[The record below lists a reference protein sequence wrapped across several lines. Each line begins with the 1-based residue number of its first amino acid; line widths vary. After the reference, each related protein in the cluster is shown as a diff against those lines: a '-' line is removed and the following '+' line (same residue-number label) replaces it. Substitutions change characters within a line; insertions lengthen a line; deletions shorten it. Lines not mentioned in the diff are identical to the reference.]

1 MKYSKH
7 AKKRMEKKKRQKDN
21 VAKKSREKIETRDAY
36 NICKT
41 DEKINW
47 KHYDGTIAGELC
59 DHYPYWKDEEEF
71 YFVTGKAFF
80 VIDERGIPVTCKLE
94 PGRKTVKDI
103 GTSTFYATIIRSV
116 FVSPFYRGSGVQEK
130 ILRSVIAASDKT
142 GRCVLAIADPFRLT
156 GVTHKKNSVANLQTF
171 LSNDGYETYGDED
184 LIRMQSKRF
193 QKLGF
198 VSIDWS
204 THASITER
212 ISHNI
217 YLPDTAPESEK
228 MIVNS
233 IKESWQGQAA

>member
-1 MKYSKH
+1 MKSPRSSKR
-7 AKKRMEKKKRQKDN
+7 RMERIKRGKDN
-21 VAKKSREKIETRDAY
+21 VATKNRDKIETRDAY

-41 DEKINW
+41 DEKIDW
-47 KHYDGTIAGELC
+47 QHYDGTIAGELC
-59 DHYPYWKDEEEF
+59 EDFPYWKDEEEF

-103 GTSTFYATIIRSV
+103 GTSTFYATIIRSL
-116 FVSPFYRGSGVQEK
+116 FVSPFYRQSGVQEK
-130 ILRSVIAASDKT
+130 ILRSVIAAADKT
-142 GRCVLAIADPFRLT
+142 GKCVLAIADPFRLT
-156 GVTHKKNSVANLQTF
+156 GKTHPKNGVMNLQNF
-171 LSNDGYETYGDED
+171 LSKDGYQTYGDSD

-204 THASITER
+204 THASLTDR

-217 YLPDTAPESEK
+217 YVPDGAADDEK
-228 MIVNS
+228 KIVES
-233 IKESWQGQAA
+233 IKDSWTGQAA